1 METVQKDNE
10 KITDLNYEDIVKEQN
25 HLFKRLKIAFFVYL
39 AIGVCM
45 YFFLRYQK
53 ENFILYFLF
62 AILLITYLF
71 WLPFIP
77 TFKKWKGLEE
87 KIEKHKQRMLLTHE
101 LKTILVEEKKIYII
115 KRIDNII
122 INNPVCV
129 IEEEYRK
136 NNIVFSKETT
146 FEKINEGT
154 IFFNQYNQENARE
167 FIKEIMYNIP
177 L

>member
-62 AILLITYLF
+62 AILLITFLF

-77 TFKKWKGLEE
+77 TFNKWKGLEE
-87 KIEKHKQRMLLTHE
+87 KIEKYKQRMLSGFE
-101 LKTILVEEKKIYII
+101 LKKILVEEKEINILK
-115 KRIDNII
+115 KIDNII
-122 INNPVCV
+122 INNPVCI
-129 IEEEYRK
+129 IEEEYR
-136 NNIVFSKETT
+136 NNDIVFYREREFK
-146 FEKINEGT
+146 KIKDGS
-154 IFFNQYNQENARE
+154 IFFNEYNQENARE
-167 FIKEIMYNIP
+167 FIKKINDNFPI
-177 L
+177 

>member
-39 AIGVCM
+39 AIGVCI

-62 AILLITYLF
+62 AILLITFLF

-77 TFKKWKGLEE
+77 TFNKWKGLEE
-87 KIEKHKQRMLLTHE
+87 KIERHKQKMLSGFK
-101 LKTILVEEKKIYII
+101 LKKILVGEIKIYIT
-115 KRIDNII
+115 KRIDDII
-122 INNPVCV
+122 IDNPVCV
-129 IEEEYRK
+129 IEEEYKK

-146 FEKINEGT
+146 FKKISEGT

-167 FIKEIMYNIP
+167 FIKEIVYNIP

>member
-62 AILLITYLF
+62 AILLITFLF

-77 TFKKWKGLEE
+77 TFNKWKGLEE
-87 KIEKHKQRMLLTHE
+87 KIEKYKQRMLSGFE
-101 LKTILVEEKKIYII
+101 LKKILVEEKEINILK
-115 KRIDNII
+115 KIDNII
-122 INNPVCV
+122 INNPVCI
-129 IEEEYRK
+129 IEEEYR
-136 NNIVFSKETT
+136 NNDIVFYREREFK
-146 FEKINEGT
+146 KIKDGS
-154 IFFNQYNQENARE
+154 IFFNEYNQENAKE
-167 FIKEIMYNIP
+167 FIKEINNNFPI
-177 L
+177 

>member
-1 METVQKDNE
+1 METGQKDSE
-10 KITDLNYEDIVKEQN
+10 KITDLNYEDIVKGKN

-39 AIGVCM
+39 AIVVCM
-45 YFFLRYQK
+45 YFFLQYQK

-62 AILLITYLF
+62 AILLTTFLF

-77 TFKKWKGLEE
+77 TFNKWKGLEE

-101 LKTILVEEKKIYII
+101 LKKILVEEKEIYII
-115 KRIDNII
+115 RKIYNII
-122 INNPVCV
+122 IDNPVCV

-146 FEKINEGT
+146 FEKISEGT

-167 FIKEIMYNIP
+167 FIKEIVYNIP